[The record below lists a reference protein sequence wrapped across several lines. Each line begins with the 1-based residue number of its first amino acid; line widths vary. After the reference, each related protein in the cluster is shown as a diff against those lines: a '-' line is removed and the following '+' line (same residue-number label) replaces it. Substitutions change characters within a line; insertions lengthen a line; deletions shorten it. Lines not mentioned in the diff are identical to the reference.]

1 MPGFRRLAIV
11 NRGEAAMRAIHAVRD
26 QNAQGGDELTVI
38 ALYTEPERSAMFV
51 RAADEAFCLGP
62 ATFVDSHDEE
72 RKSGYLDYE
81 ALERAL
87 VATQADAAWVGW
99 GFVAE
104 QPDFPELC
112 RRLGIVFVG
121 PDADVMRRVGDKINS
136 KLLAEETGVP
146 VAAWSGGAVETVEH
160 AISDARRIGL
170 PLMVKATSGGGGRGI
185 RRVDTLEGLSTAFES
200 ARAEALQAFGDG
212 RVLLERLVTPAR
224 HVEVQ
229 VIADSAGTAWA
240 VGLRDCSFQ
249 RRNQKVLEESACPVL
264 TPEQEREIRASA
276 ARLIGQAGYCGAATV
291 EFLYELADQ
300 RFSFMEVNA
309 RLQVEHPVTEMA
321 TGVDIVRLQLHV
333 AAGGLLDGDPP
344 PAYGHAIEAR
354 LNAEDPG
361 RGFAPAAGRIRLL
374 RLPSGPGIRVDA
386 GVAEGDRIPAEFD
399 SMIAK
404 IIAWGATRDEALA
417 RLRRALAETAVVVEG
432 GTTNR
437 GFLLEL
443 LKRPE
448 TASGEI
454 DTGWIDRLQ
463 ERGEITVGRRADAAL
478 VQAAIEL
485 ADQAA
490 AVQRAR
496 FYAWAARGRPQA
508 DGSIGVTIDLRYEG
522 VGYKVTV
529 RQEGPGVYVLGIRGQ
544 EIQAVVERLSTFER
558 RLTYAGVT
566 YRSLVSVQADDVLVE
581 VDGTAHRVS
590 RDDGAIVRSPAPSVV
605 VAIPVEPGDEV
616 EAGDVVAVVE
626 SMKMEL
632 SLTAPFAGRVRAVLA
647 GANVQVDAQEPLVQL
662 DPDGAP
668 GVESD
673 SPRCVLFRGNPAAP
687 DDPESRAARALQ
699 RLGWLAL
706 GYDIERAA
714 ADALL
719 AEVEGLGLAVDDP
732 ARLAGELRI
741 LDRYA
746 DLRAVTRPHHDADAD
761 MTKRVRSPEQQYYA
775 FLRSFDPETEGL
787 RDADVARLER
797 AAAHF
802 GIASLDRSWALE
814 AALHRVFVA
823 EQRSAT
829 ARLVVQAILDRWL
842 DHAEALRDSSGE
854 DVRDVLSRLVAAVDT
869 RDSVLAELAREV
881 TYRQIDEPLVQ
892 AARATT
898 YTEMEAHV
906 AALEADPEDPDRE
919 TLVRALVEGAQPLA
933 PMLTARLAAARRD
946 VRAVLLEV
954 MCRRYY
960 RVRALDPFADVDGEH
975 VAVLASAYFHRGRRH
990 HLLASYV
997 PLEDLASAA
1006 RAIAARAARAEA
1018 GDRVVADIYAAGP
1031 LRDPDTE
1038 AAALLETLEAAALAP
1053 ALDRVV
1059 VAVADPDRGAGMSA
1073 VSLHTFRR
1081 AEDGAFRED
1090 VVLRGL
1096 HPMMAKRLQAWRLDN
1111 FDLERLPSA
1120 EDVYLF
1126 RATGRENPKDV
1137 RLVAL
1142 AEVRDL
1148 TPLRGPEGRLVALP
1162 ELERMTGE
1170 AVEGIRRYQA
1180 HRPPRERLRWN
1191 RILLHSWPPIDVD
1204 PDDLRTVFGG
1214 LGLENPELGIETV
1227 LLRGHMREAGLN
1239 GRERTLRFSWLA
1251 GSGLVVDVD
1260 DSPDHPIKPLDD
1272 YAMKV
1277 VQSRRRGAVYPYELV
1292 RMLAPPRGEGRAD
1305 LPGGE
1310 WSEYDLDDA
1319 GTLVPVDRPPGRNEA
1334 GIVAGVVRSFTS
1346 RYPEGMARV
1355 TIFGDPTRAL
1365 GSVAEPECRRIIAAL
1380 DLAERLRVPLEWF
1393 ALSAGAKIAMD
1404 SGTENMDWVGAVLRR
1419 LIEYTQAGGEANVVV
1434 AGINVGAQPYWNAEA
1449 TMLMHCKGILVMTPD
1464 SAMVLTGKQA
1474 LDYAGG
1480 VSAEDNFGIGGYE
1493 RIMGPNGQA
1502 QFWAPDLAGACRILL
1517 AHYDHAYVAP
1527 GERFPRQAETTDPVD
1542 RDVRAAPHR
1551 ADGSALATVG
1561 DIFSEAKNP
1570 GRKQP
1575 FDIRSVMHAVRDQDH
1590 EPSER
1595 WVGMS
1600 DAEASVV
1607 WDAHLG
1613 GWPVCMIAFEST
1625 PLPRFGPVPADG
1637 PDQWTAGT
1645 LFPRSAKKIAR
1656 AINAASG
1663 NRPLVVL
1670 ANLSGFDGSPESMRA
1685 MQLEFGAEIGR
1696 AVVNFDGPIVF
1707 CVISRYHGGA
1717 FVVFSTQ
1724 LNDQIEALA
1733 LDGAHASVIGGSAA
1747 AAVVFAREVDAR
1759 TRQDVRLA
1767 ELEAQIEAA
1776 DGSARQELRARL
1788 AETRAQA
1795 RSEHLGAVAGEFDAV
1810 HSVQRAK
1817 EMGSIHEIIDPAAL
1831 RPALVAA
1838 VQRGID
1844 RTELA
1849 AGGADGGAD
1858 GRVRERVE
1866 P

>member
-1 MPGFRRLAIV
+1 MLPFRRLAIV

-26 QNAQGGDELTVI
+26 LNAEGGDPIAVI
-38 ALYTEPERSAMFV
+38 ALCTEPERRAQFV
-51 RAADEAFCLGP
+51 RAADEAICLGP
-62 ATFVDSHDEE
+62 ATFVDPRDGE
-72 RKSGYLDYE
+72 RKSGYLDYD

-87 VATQADAAWVGW
+87 VASEADIAWVGW

-104 QPDFPELC
+104 QPEFPELC
-112 RRLGIVFVG
+112 ARLGITFAG

-136 KLLAEETGVP
+136 KLLAERAGVP

-160 AISDARRIGL
+160 AVSDARRIGL
-170 PLMVKATSGGGGRGI
+170 PLMVKATAGGGGRGI
-185 RRVDTLEGLSTAFES
+185 RRVDTLDALPAAFES

-240 VGLRDCSFQ
+240 AGVRDCSFQ
-249 RRNQKVLEESACPVL
+249 RRNQKVLEESSCPVL
-264 TPEQEREIRASA
+264 SPEQDREIRAAA
-276 ARLIGQAGYCGAATV
+276 ARLISQAGYCGAATV
-291 EFLYELADQ
+291 EFLYEPAEQ

-321 TGVDIVRLQLHV
+321 TGIDLVKLQLHV
-333 AAGGLLDGDPP
+333 AAGHRLEGEP
-344 PAYGHAIEAR
+344 PAVAGHAVEAR

-361 RGFAPAAGRIRLL
+361 RDFAPAPGRIRLL

-404 IIAWGATRDEALA
+404 VIAWGATRSEALA
-417 RLRRALAETAVVVEG
+417 RLRRALDETAVVVEG

-443 LKRPE
+443 LDRPE
-448 TASGEI
+448 TASGQI
-454 DTGWIDRLQ
+454 DTGWIDRLR
-463 ERGEITVGRRADAAL
+463 ERGEITSGRRADAAI

-496 FYAWAARGRPQA
+496 FYAWAGRGRPQA
-508 DGSIGVTIDLRYEG
+508 DATVGVTVDLRYEG
-522 VGYKVTV
+522 VAYRITV
-529 RQEGPGVYVLGIRGQ
+529 RQAGPGAYDLDVLDRT
-544 EIQAVVERLSTFER
+544 IQATVERLGTYER

-566 YRSLVSVQADDVLVE
+566 YRSIVSVQPDDVLVE
-581 VDGTAHRVS
+581 VDGAAHRIS
-590 RDDGAIVRSPAPSVV
+590 RDDGAIVRSPAPAVV
-605 VAIPVEPGDEV
+605 VAIPVEPGDVV

-632 SLTAPFAGRVRAVLA
+632 SLTAPFGGQVRAVLA
-647 GANVQVDAQEPLVQL
+647 GANVQVDAQQPLVQL
-662 DPDGAP
+662 DPDGA
-668 GVESD
+668 VADESE
-673 SPRCVLFRGNPAAP
+673 SPRCVLFRGDPAAP
-687 DDPESRAARALQ
+687 AGAEARAALALR

-706 GYDIERAA
+706 GYDIA
-714 ADALL
+714 ADEAEQLL
-719 AEVEGLGLAVDDP
+719 AELGGLGLAPDDP
-732 ARLAGELRI
+732 DRLAGELRV
-741 LDRYA
+741 LSRYA
-746 DLRAVTRPHHDADAD
+746 DLRALTRPHHDADAD
-761 MTKRVRSPEQQYYA
+761 MTKRVRSPEQQFHA
-775 FLRSFDPETEGL
+775 FLRSFDAETEGL
-787 RDADVARLER
+787 GDADVERLQR
-797 AAAHF
+797 AAAHY
-802 GIASLDRSWALE
+802 GVPGLDRTWALE
-814 AALHRVFVA
+814 AALHRIFVA
-823 EQRSAT
+823 EQRSRD
-829 ARLVVQAILDRWL
+829 ARGAVQAILDRWL
-842 DHAEALRDSSGE
+842 DQADALRGSAGDAA
-854 DVRDVLSRLVAAVDT
+854 RDVLGRLVAGAEA
-869 RDSVLAELAREV
+869 RDPVLADLAREV
-881 TYRQIDEPLVQ
+881 AYRMIDEPVVLD
-892 AARATT
+892 ARAAT
-898 YTEMEAHV
+898 YAEMDGHLK
-906 AALEADPEDPDRE
+906 ALEADPGRDDRE
-919 TLVRALVEGAQPLA
+919 EAIRALVEGPQPLA
-933 PMLTARLAAARRD
+933 PMLTARLAAASSELRR
-946 VRAVLLEV
+946 VLLEV

-960 RVRALDPFADVDGEH
+960 RVRALDPFVDVDGEH
-975 VAVLASAYFHRGRRH
+975 VAVLASSYFHRARRH
-990 HLLASYV
+990 HLFAAFV
-997 PLEDLASAA
+997 PLDGFAA
-1006 RAIAARAARAEA
+1006 AVRAIAAQAEGA
-1018 GDRVVADIYAAGP
+1018 DAEDRVVADIYVAGLP
-1031 LRDPDTE
+1031 ADPDE
-1038 AAALLETLEAAALAP
+1038 EGAALLAEIQAAGLP
-1053 ALDRVV
+1053 KPLDRVV
-1059 VAVADPDRGAGMSA
+1059 VAVADPARGQGMSA

-1081 AEDGAFRED
+1081 GEDGAFAED
-1090 VVLRGL
+1090 LVLRGL
-1096 HPMMAKRLQAWRLDN
+1096 HPMMAKRLHLWRLDS
-1111 FDLERLPSA
+1111 FELERLPSA

-1126 RATGRENPKDV
+1126 KATARENPKDV

-1148 TPLRGPEGRLVALP
+1148 TPVRNADGRLVAVP
-1162 ELERMTGE
+1162 ELERMAGE
-1170 AVEGIRRYQA
+1170 AIEGIRRYQA

-1191 RILLHSWPPIDVD
+1191 RIVLHAWPLIDLD
-1204 PDDLRTVFGG
+1204 PDDLRSVFGG

-1227 LLRGHMREAGLN
+1227 LLRGQHHEPGGDL
-1239 GRERTLRFSWLA
+1239 RERLLRFSWLA
-1251 GSGLVVDVD
+1251 GSGLVVDID
-1260 DSPDHPIKPLDD
+1260 EPADRPIRPLDD
-1272 YAMKV
+1272 YAIKV

-1305 LPGGE
+1305 LPAGE
-1310 WSEYDLDDA
+1310 WVEHDLDEA
-1319 GTLVPVDRPPGRNEA
+1319 GRLVPVDRPPGRNEA
-1334 GIVAGVVRSFTS
+1334 GIIAGVVRSFTS

-1355 TIFGDPTRAL
+1355 TLFGDPTRAL
-1365 GSVAEPECRRIIAAL
+1365 GSLAEPECRRINAAL
-1380 DLAERLRVPLEWF
+1380 DLAERLGVPVEWF

-1404 SGTENMDWVGAVLRR
+1404 SGTENMDWVAAVLRR
-1419 LIEYTQAGGEANVVV
+1419 IIEFTQGGGEINVVV

-1480 VSAEDNFGIGGYE
+1480 VSAENNFGIGGYE

-1527 GERFPRQAETTDPVD
+1527 GERFPRRADTTDPAD
-1542 RDVRAAPHR
+1542 RDVQASVHR
-1551 ADGSALATVG
+1551 ADGTALPTVG
-1561 DIFSEAKNP
+1561 AIFSEDTNP

-1613 GWPVCMIAFEST
+1613 GWPVCMVAFEST

-1656 AINAASG
+1656 AVNAASG
-1663 NRPLVVL
+1663 SRPLVVL
-1670 ANLSGFDGSPESMRA
+1670 ANLSGFDGSPESMRSL
-1685 MQLEFGAEIGR
+1685 QLEFGAEIGR

-1717 FVVFSTQ
+1717 FVVFSTK

-1747 AAVVFAREVDAR
+1747 AAVVFTRDVDAR
-1759 TRQDVRLA
+1759 TRQDPRVVAVEA
-1767 ELEAQIEAA
+1767 ELEAAA
-1776 DGSARQELRARL
+1776 GPARQELRAKL
-1788 AETRAQA
+1788 AEVRAHA
-1795 RSEHLGAVAGEFDAV
+1795 RSEHLGVVAAEFDAV

-1817 EMGSIHEIIDPAAL
+1817 DMGSIHEIIEPAAL
-1831 RPALVAA
+1831 RPALIAA
-1838 VQRGID
+1838 VERGI
-1844 RTELA
+1844 RRVE
-1849 AGGADGGAD
+1849 GARASSD
-1858 GRVRERVE
+1858 GRVSD
-1866 P
+1866 PAAG